1 VIFLFKVEINFRQ
14 EGWLF
19 ALTVSVWLNLE
30 FTLIFDLFLVLDWV
44 RVHPGKHLECLL
56 DATEFNATLPSTLF
70 KDRFRVWEHR
80 HKLLEVFLLQT
91 MSVGGL
97 IHTGLVAFAR
107 LVIEQDL
114 VVSKVVGCI
123 QLEVLILVF
132 LNETECDL
140 ALEDHVQLGEVLTLL
155 DNGLVG
161 DEDSTVELG
170 DELAH

>member
-1 VIFLFKVEINFRQ
+1 
-14 EGWLF
+14 
-19 ALTVSVWLNLE
+19 
-30 FTLIFDLFLVLDWV
+30 
-44 RVHPGKHLECLL
+44 
-56 DATEFNATLPSTLF
+56 
-70 KDRFRVWEHR
+70 
-80 HKLLEVFLLQT
+80 